1 MFRGNILSVVL
12 ALLLAVPAA
21 FAEDAAV
28 ASVAEAGPN
37 AALVTP
43 PAAPADRP
51 APISPQAREALS
63 KSPLSKPVTTST
75 SPVAALEAAAAP
87 TFDNPAVPLSGVVLM
102 PTAYRGR
109 GVNKIGPNLD
119 INGAYFIGRL
129 YGKNSLSWTT
139 SKKNYLDRI
148 GLWMLS
154 LDAKM
159 MVQTETTWRPAMAV
173 GALGSFAF
181 RDSGNAKLNTTGN
194 TTVSVNSASGL
205 ASAYVAFSKRPHK
218 RLITTVGYME
228 GSMADQLPM
237 LSEYLSKEALE
248 LDGDTGEATSRYMA
262 FANVLWL
269 LKPDFPIGAEIMIP
283 QGAARSPKLIN
294 LHLGNLLKMNFELS
308 YLTYT
313 GGWDLLGMFQFR
325 YNYFP
330 R

>member
-159 MVQTETTWRPAMAV
+159 MVQTETTWRKAKSAPRRSSKFMPALFFSAEKSTKSTGAGRAESHAV
-173 GALGSFAF
+173 SLWRAAETPS
-181 RDSGNAKLNTTGN
+181 
-194 TTVSVNSASGL
+194 VST
-205 ASAYVAFSKRPHK
+205 
-218 RLITTVGYME
+218 I
-228 GSMADQLPM
+228 
-237 LSEYLSKEALE
+237 
-248 LDGDTGEATSRYMA
+248 
-262 FANVLWL
+262 
-269 LKPDFPIGAEIMIP
+269 
-283 QGAARSPKLIN
+283 ARSGRAPPKTVESAC
-294 LHLGNLLKMNFELS
+294 LKSENPPPA
-308 YLTYT
+308 
-313 GGWDLLGMFQFR
+313 R
-325 YNYFP
+325 YDSADVSSLVAVS
-330 R
+330 